1 MATLS
6 ITVPDAQVPR
16 VLDAVTDLKGLPAQA
31 TADDVR
37 QLLVDRLIEV
47 VKNYEQVQAEKT
59 AREGVTEIG
68 ATL

>member
-47 VKNYEQVQAEKT
+47 VKNYEQVQAEKA